1 MKYILIFLFFIIF
14 QKALSQNEAII
25 LFNQAKALGFNFSD
39 SLSKDNTFT
48 KSDSINQMEEMITYI
63 FSKNDYDLAYE
74 LRLLSLKIGQKD
86 CLILEDDLA
95 RYLRIYDDKRYL
107 YFEAEFNRFYL
118 DYVQNFS
125 PDINL
130 DLSLKL
136 QRMIR
141 LDQRTKFD
149 AENCEEPLKK
159 DSLWEIARV
168 QDSINEVIFLEILKE
183 YGYPGKSLVGYQNMS
198 IGYLLMLHMSTDF
211 QIKYV
216 YLLEKAIEE
225 KELYSNIEFLIDKIL
240 YKCCK
245 KSIYGNWTKN
255 GLAELVTSKDEILDL
270 KRKLNLRIE

>member
-1 MKYILIFLFFIIF
+1 MKYIVIFLFFLIF
-14 QKALSQNEAII
+14 QKALSQNEAI

-39 SLSKDNTFT
+39 SLSEGEIVT

-86 CLILEDDLA
+86 CLILEDALA

-107 YFEAEFNRFYL
+107 YLEAEFNRFYL
-118 DYVQNFS
+118 NYVQNFS

-136 QRMIR
+136 QKMIR

-149 AENCEEPLKK
+149 AENCKDQLKK
-159 DSLWEIARV
+159 DSLWEIARI
-168 QDSINEVIFLEILKE
+168 QDGINEFIFLEILRE

-240 YKCCK
+240 
-245 KSIYGNWTKN
+245 
-255 GLAELVTSKDEILDL
+255 
-270 KRKLNLRIE
+270 

>member
-1 MKYILIFLFFIIF
+1 MKYIVIFLFFLIS
-14 QKALSQNEAII
+14 QKALSQNEAIH
-25 LFNQAKALGFNFSD
+25 FNQAKALGFNFSD
-39 SLSKDNTFT
+39 SLSEGDIVT

-136 QRMIR
+136 QKMIR

-149 AENCEEPLKK
+149 AENCKYPLKK

-168 QDSINEVIFLEILKE
+168 QDGLNEVVFLEILKE

-245 KSIYGNWTKN
+245 KSIYGNWNKN